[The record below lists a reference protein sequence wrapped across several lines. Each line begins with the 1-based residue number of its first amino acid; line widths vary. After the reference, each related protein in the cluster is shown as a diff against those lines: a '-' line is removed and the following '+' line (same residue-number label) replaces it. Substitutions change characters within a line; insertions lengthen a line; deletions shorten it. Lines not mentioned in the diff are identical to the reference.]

1 MLVLLPVFLLGSFAL
16 IIFIFWSLRVKT
28 GWSWLAGL
36 FGALVTWV
44 YVLLCRFMELT
55 PIRLPSWWLAVE
67 ADYQISFQ
75 LDATSWVY
83 AFSLVSLLLATMI
96 TVSVRGIAEGRPINW
111 AANLTFTAAGLL
123 AILAGDALTLI
134 LAWTVIDLLELS
146 FLIAWLS
153 QPRFKQ
159 MAVIAFAARVA
170 GTFVVLIAAYA
181 SRAEGSALRLTS
193 PSPEVGLALLI
204 AVGLRLGV
212 LPLHLP
218 FPKELPIR
226 RGVGSMLRLVAPASS
241 LVLLARLPADAV
253 PPNLA
258 LPLLIFSSLAALYGS
273 LMWLNAR
280 DELSG
285 RPYWL
290 IALAGMAIGC
300 VIRSYPAASLAWG
313 VTLILPG
320 GLLFV
325 YSARSLRLA
334 LIPILGWLGMTGLP
348 FTPAA
353 SGWAGL
359 VIPPFNLAD
368 ILYLATHAI
377 LMAGFLRHAFAPG
390 EPLTSFE
397 NWIKVAY
404 PLGLVVLLAAFTLVG
419 ILGWE
424 GSLTVGIWW
433 ASLISLILTAFIF
446 WLVTHLH
453 RRSTGENPLW
463 VVVLLEQIG
472 KTLGRFFRLEWL
484 YALLAWTYRLVRH
497 VIQDLTVILE
507 GDGGILW
514 VMVLLALFLI
524 TIQGGGL

>member
-1 MLVLLPVFLLGSFAL
+1 MLVLLPVFLLGFFAL
-16 IIFIFWSLRVKT
+16 IIFILWLLRAKT
-28 GWSWLAGL
+28 GWSWLVGL

-44 YVLLCRFMELT
+44 YVLLSRFLELT
-55 PIRLPSWWLAVE
+55 PIRLPSWWLAIE

-75 LDATSWVY
+75 MDAIGWVY
-83 AFSLVSLLLATMI
+83 AFSLVSLLLANMI
-96 TVSVRGIAEGRPINW
+96 TVSVRGIAQGRPINW
-111 AANLTFTAAGLL
+111 AANLTFTSAGLL

-146 FLIAWLS
+146 FLIAWLN

-170 GTFVVLIAAYA
+170 GTFVVMIAAFA
-181 SRAEGSALRLTS
+181 SRAEGIALRLTS

-226 RGVGSMLRLVAPASS
+226 RGVGTMLRLVAPASS

-280 DELSG
+280 NELSG

-300 VIRSYPAASLAWG
+300 VIRSYPAASVAWG
-313 VTLILPG
+313 ITLLLPG
-320 GLLFV
+320 GLLFI

-334 LIPILGWLGMTGLP
+334 IIPVLAWLGMTGLP

-353 SGWAGL
+353 SGWGGL

-368 ILYLATHAI
+368 ILYLIAHAI
-377 LMAGFLRHAFAPG
+377 LMAGFLRHTFTPG
-390 EPLTSFE
+390 EPLSSFE
-397 NWIKVAY
+397 NWIKIAY
-404 PLGLVVLLAAFTLVG
+404 PLGLVVLVAAYVLVG

-424 GSLTVGIWW
+424 GSLTTGVWW
-433 ASLISLILTAFIF
+433 ASLISLILTALIF
-446 WLVTHLH
+446 WLANFLR
-453 RRSTGENPLW
+453 RRSGGENPLW
-463 VVVLLEQIG
+463 VVVLLEQLG
-472 KTLGRFFRLEWL
+472 KALGRFFRLEWL
-484 YALLAWTYRLVRH
+484 YAMLGWVYRLVQQI
-497 VIQDLTVILE
+497 IQGLTVILE